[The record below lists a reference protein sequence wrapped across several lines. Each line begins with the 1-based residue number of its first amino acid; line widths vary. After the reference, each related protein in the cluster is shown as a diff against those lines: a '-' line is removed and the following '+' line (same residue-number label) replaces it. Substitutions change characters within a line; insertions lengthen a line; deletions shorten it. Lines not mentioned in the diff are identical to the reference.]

1 MALTISEETVDAW
14 AEVAQDAF
22 REGATKDI
30 SPNYGTILHIDVALG
45 TETAHTGTEVLV
57 QVSSSTA
64 DDEFWTTLKSFV
76 VLVGTAALEAIT
88 NNPLAVGGT
97 SITVASTTG
106 FATNGTL
113 LFLEDATFANSELVY
128 QSDFVTNTSITILDG
143 VKREHANTAVLFNL
157 AETFAI
163 ELPLS
168 TLRCRVVYNNAYDPD
183 GSTVA
188 TRTRLVKTTALS

>member
-1 MALTISEETVDAW
+1 MALTIAEEVVDVW

-22 REGATKDI
+22 REGATIDI

-64 DDEFWTTLKSFV
+64 DDEFWTTLKAFV
-76 VLVGTAALEAIT
+76 ALVGTAATEAIT
-88 NNPLAVGGT
+88 NNPLAASGT

-106 FATNGTL
+106 YATNGTM

-128 QSDFVTNTSITILDG
+128 QSDFVTDTSITILDG

-168 TLRCRVVYNNAYDPD
+168 TLRSRVIYNNAYDPD